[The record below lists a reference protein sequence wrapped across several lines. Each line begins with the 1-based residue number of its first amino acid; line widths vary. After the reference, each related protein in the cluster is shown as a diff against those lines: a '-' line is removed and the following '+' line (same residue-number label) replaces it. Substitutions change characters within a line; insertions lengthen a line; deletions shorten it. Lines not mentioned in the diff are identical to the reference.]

1 MLNAGRVVQ
10 DLRAAG
16 SSFGTPATL
25 SPALRWGVLLD
36 ALDGSVDPA
45 YCIAFEL
52 IYEGYLCHY
61 RSSRV
66 SVLDNEDSA
75 GLLAGDFFYARGLR
89 LVAERGDVQCVDLLA
104 RLMAACAYLRS
115 VDEPYEA
122 DDALWAYSVGGL
134 VALLQGVPS
143 GTVNSLFDR
152 LEAASLTGRLPDVT
166 TLVWEAA
173 AELGL
178 DEQPIFAAAL
188 AEPLHVN
195 VGVALSALT
204 SD

>member
-1 MLNAGRVVQ
+1 VLNAGRVVEE
-10 DLRAAG
+10 LRAAG

-66 SVLDNEDSA
+66 SVLADEESA
-75 GLLAGDFFYARGLR
+75 GLLAGDYFYARGLR

-115 VDEPYEA
+115 VDEPYRA

-134 VALLQGVPS
+134 VALLRGVPQ

-152 LEAASLTGRLPDVT
+152 LEAASLTGMQPDVT

-178 DEQPIFAAAL
+178 DEQPGFAAAL
-188 AEPLHVN
+188 AEPLHASVS
-195 VGVALSALT
+195 VALSA